1 MRFCSPLV
9 VQRCE
14 QIEPSPS
21 KCVSLNKNKRHFW
34 HNQEELMSYLKRLVT
49 SLVLVMGF
57 LVTTAAPSFANS
69 YPGAQYF
76 VTGQQNQHVAQV
88 QSWLISMGYDI
99 SVANGRYGPQTTA
112 AISKFYAD
120 INNASDGA
128 TLGPKGWARIR
139 DAANAGS
146 SPTSSTPTKKTK
158 KTNKTN
164 KTVKIDSGNANR
176 DAKVEKVI
184 AKAASMAGTPYR
196 RGGTDPSR
204 GLDCSGFVLNA
215 MKPVGISFGRSS
227 RDMRAETKKISK
239 SELQVGDL
247 VFYHSRKGVVYHV
260 GIYAGGNQIWH
271 ARQPGQRAAK
281 TPIYASNVSYGRVN
295 Y

>member
-1 MRFCSPLV
+1 
-9 VQRCE
+9 
-14 QIEPSPS
+14 
-21 KCVSLNKNKRHFW
+21 
-34 HNQEELMSYLKRLVT
+34 MSYLKRPITGLL
-49 SLVLVMGF
+49 LVLGL

-69 YPGAQYF
+69 YPGSEHF

-88 QSWLISMGYDI
+88 QSWLMSMGYEI
-99 SVANGRYGPQTTA
+99 SEANGRYGPQTTA

-120 INNASDGA
+120 INNASDG
-128 TLGPKGWARIR
+128 TRLGPKGWDRIKE
-139 DAANAGS
+139 AANAGS
-146 SPTSSTPTKKTK
+146 TSVSTPTK

-164 KTVKIDSGNANR
+164 KTSETVKVNSGDASR
-176 DAKVEKVI
+176 DTKVEKVI

-227 RDMRAETKKISK
+227 RDMRAETKKIGK
-239 SELQVGDL
+239 SDLQIGDL
-247 VFYHSRKGVVYHV
+247 IFYHSRKGVVYHV
-260 GIYAGGNQIWH
+260 GIYAGKNQIWH